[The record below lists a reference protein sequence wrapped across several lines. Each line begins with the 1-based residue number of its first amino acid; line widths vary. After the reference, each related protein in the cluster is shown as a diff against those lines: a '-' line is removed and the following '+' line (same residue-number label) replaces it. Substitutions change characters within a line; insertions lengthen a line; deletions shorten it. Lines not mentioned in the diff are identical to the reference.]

1 MRSRLPANEC
11 TQKKTLGLRN
21 CASCRKRHPTEIYK
35 KKQKTGQRNALTHTI
50 KRDHNRQFYC
60 RASLR
65 CDDMISWKEEEKY
78 AYPTQSAPL
87 ISLCPSPDFSK
98 GKERLTAGR
107 RRGGRMRTEALIR
120 TGRPNRAERRGAT
133 YAGKTYR
140 AGTTEQ
146 RCFSSRMNRYMWRT
160 RTYEDV

>member
-1 MRSRLPANEC
+1 MSRSRLPATEC
-11 TQKKTLGLRN
+11 TQKKYWACGIAVHDARDT
-21 CASCRKRHPTEIYK
+21 PTEIYK

-50 KRDHNRQFYC
+50 KRDHNHQFHAEP
-60 RASLR
+60 R
-65 CDDMISWKEEEKY
+65 Y
-78 AYPTQSAPL
+78 AVTTRLIGRKKRSMPIPAQSAPL

-120 TGRPNRAERRGAT
+120 TGRSNRAERRGAT

-146 RCFSSRMNRYMWRT
+146 HCFASRMNN
-160 RTYEDV
+160 E